1 MCAPIVLAG
10 DTNSPANKAASPAA
24 SAAVTP
30 PSKPASASTAKPVAP
45 ADEDLLEFLGSV
57 DEEADGEWID
67 YLSKTDISKVG
78 RAKQKTPAATEV
90 TTK

>member
-1 MCAPIVLAG
+1 MCAPVVHAD
-10 DTNSPANKAASPAA
+10 DTNSPAKQAAANPAA
-24 SAAVTP
+24 SAAATSP
-30 PSKPASASTAKPVAP
+30 KPASTSTAKPVASV
-45 ADEDLLEFLGSV
+45 DEDLLEFLGSV

-78 RAKQKTPAATEV
+78 RAKQKAPAATEV